1 LDDSVLVRFAKTL
14 LPKWGGQ
21 FDENMGLLDLR
32 LLPVGKSETRLRLS
46 LERPEPRKT
55 LYFLPAVEV
64 KGTFAIGGAG
74 VPRSRFEARGGIE
87 RRDDD
92 VRDR

>member
-1 LDDSVLVRFAKTL
+1 MTRIWAF
-14 LPKWGGQ
+14 
-21 FDENMGLLDLR
+21 LDLTASR
-32 LLPVGKSETRLRLS
+32 RKIVTRHWLS

-55 LYFLPAVEV
+55 LYFCRLWRSRAHLRSAVQ
-64 KGTFAIGGAG
+64 G

>member
-1 LDDSVLVRFAKTL
+1 MDDSVLVRFAKLCCQNGVGNLTRI
-14 LPKWGGQ
+14 WA
-21 FDENMGLLDLR
+21 FLDLTASR
-32 LLPVGKSETRLRLS
+32 RKIVTRHWLS

-55 LYFLPAVEV
+55 LYFFEV

>member
-1 LDDSVLVRFAKTL
+1 MTRIWAFLELTASRRKI
-14 LPKWGGQ
+14 
-21 FDENMGLLDLR
+21 
-32 LLPVGKSETRLRLS
+32 ETRHWLS

-55 LYFLPAVEV
+55 LYMPAVEV

>member
-1 LDDSVLVRFAKTL
+1 MTRIWAFLHLTASRR
-14 LPKWGGQ
+14 
-21 FDENMGLLDLR
+21 EI
-32 LLPVGKSETRLRLS
+32 ETRHWLS

-74 VPRSRFEARGGIE
+74 GAAVE
-87 RRDDD
+87 
-92 VRDR
+92 V

>member
-1 LDDSVLVRFAKTL
+1 MDDSVLVRFAKL
-14 LPKWGGQ
+14 CCQNG
-21 FDENMGLLDLR
+21 
-32 LLPVGKSETRLRLS
+32 VGNLTRIWAFLHLTASRRKVVTRHWLS

>member
-1 LDDSVLVRFAKTL
+1 MTRIWAFLNLTASRRKIGNETL
-14 LPKWGGQ
+14 AIA
-21 FDENMGLLDLR
+21 R
-32 LLPVGKSETRLRLS
+32 ETRATENTLFFCRLWRSRAHLRS
-46 LERPEPRKT
+46 
-55 LYFLPAVEV
+55 AVQ
-64 KGTFAIGGAG
+64 G